1 MKPKTRY
8 MENGHRIYSVD
19 YGKLVTLQVDLD
31 SIFPYRVLIGD
42 WPVPFLTR
50 KQADNYFKHIERNYV
65 KAVNVQ
71 RGKKKYAELMDSI
84 GE

>member
-50 KQADNYFKHIERNYV
+50 KQADSYFKHIESNYTR
-65 KAVNVQ
+65 AVNSEREQ
-71 RGKKKYAELMDSI
+71 KRYKQLMDSI